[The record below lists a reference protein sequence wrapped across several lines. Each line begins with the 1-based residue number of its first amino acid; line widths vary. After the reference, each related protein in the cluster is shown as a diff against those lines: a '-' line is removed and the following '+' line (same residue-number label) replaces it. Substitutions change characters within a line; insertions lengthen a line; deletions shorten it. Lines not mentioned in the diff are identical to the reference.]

1 MSPSFCPTKTT
12 KHFFPLSCFL
22 FSTKNMHRCCGIT
35 QACWRQH
42 CLSSAFFSQRILSI
56 FANYFFSISSICF
69 PLLYLYKKA
78 QTTTFLI
85 KFLRCFFFS
94 FTYFSYFSW
103 VWRLFY
109 FLTFFLQGLGK
120 ANSRVWRGPDWLI
133 FAVWHEAGELLM
145 HKAIFPMVM
154 WHHTADPIGG
164 FLWVSFVAF
173 TS

>member
-1 MSPSFCPTKTT
+1 MCPSFCPTKTT
-12 KHFFPLSCFL
+12 KHFSPLAVL
-22 FSTKNMHRCCGIT
+22 VQHKNMHRCCGIT

-56 FANYFFSISSICF
+56 FANYFFPF
-69 PLLYLYKKA
+69 LLFAFLSCTSTKKA

-85 KFLRCFFFS
+85 KFLRCFFS
-94 FTYFSYFSW
+94 LSPI
-103 VWRLFY
+103 
-109 FLTFFLQGLGK
+109 FLTFLGFGDYFTFWLFFF
-120 ANSRVWRGPDWLI
+120 RVWGRQTVESGEDLI
-133 FAVWHEAGELLM
+133 GSFLPCDMELESCWCIKSHFSL
-145 HKAIFPMVM
+145 VM